1 MIEPREHSI
10 PVSGG
15 NLAVAEWGPEDAA
28 TAVIAIHGITA
39 SSRAWL
45 LLAEAMPDVRIIAP
59 DLRGRAR
66 SNALPGPYGLRFHT
80 NDLTRVR
87 EALGVKLAVVVGHS
101 MGAFVA
107 VDFSAHDPRTFGLL
121 LIDGGIPLVL
131 PPTMTMET
139 APPLLLGPAFERLS
153 MTFPSRDAYRT
164 FWRDHPAFRAD
175 WSSAVEVYLDYDL
188 QETSD
193 GFSPSA
199 NPRAVQTDFAEQFG
213 PAWYLRDLTHLD
225 EPLTVLRAPRG
236 LLDEPTALY
245 APGQIE
251 AEWDE
256 RIPGLEVIDV
266 EDVNHYT
273 ILMSERGARAVAAA
287 LRPMIPNI

>member
-1 MIEPREHSI
+1 VIEPRQHRI

-15 NLAVAEWGPEDAA
+15 NLTVAEWGPEDAT

-45 LLAEAMPDVRIIAP
+45 LLAEALPDVRIIAP

-80 NDLTRVR
+80 NDLTAVR

-107 VDFSAHDPRTFGLL
+107 VNFSAQDPRTFGLL

-131 PPTMTMET
+131 PPTMNMET

-153 MTFPSRDAYRT
+153 MTFPSREAYRA

-175 WSSAVEVYLDYDL
+175 WSEAVEAYLDYDL
-188 QETSD
+188 EQTAD

-199 NPRAVQTDFAEQFG
+199 NPRAVQVDFAEQFG

-225 EPLTVLRAPRG
+225 EPVTILRAPRG
-236 LLDEPTALY
+236 LLDEPAALY

-251 AEWDE
+251 EEWDE
-256 RIPGLEVIDV
+256 QIPGLEVIEV

-273 ILMSERGARAVAAA
+273 ILMSERGADAVAAA
-287 LRPMIPNI
+287 LRPLILPG